1 MKIVTPNQLSK
12 IRRNLIKQT
21 FVFTNGC
28 FDILH
33 VGHIRYLKEA
43 KALGDILVI
52 GLNSDRSI
60 RVIKGK
66 SRPIIPLDQRVEVLA
81 AIEYV
86 NYIIVFDKPSPL
98 ELIVRVQPDIL
109 VKGEDWKEDKIIG
122 GKEVKEYGGRV
133 ERIKFTTPT
142 STSDI
147 IEKITRRNCN

>member
-60 RVIKGK
+60 RIIKGVN
-66 SRPIIPLDQRVEVLA
+66 RPIIPLEHRVEVLA

-86 NYIIVFDKPSPL
+86 DYIIVFDKPTPL
-98 ELIVRVQPDIL
+98 ELIVRVRPDIL
-109 VKGEDWKEDKIIG
+109 VKGEDWEEDKILG
-122 GKEVKEYGGRV
+122 GKEVKEYGGKV

>member
-43 KALGDILVI
+43 KALGDILII

-60 RVIKGK
+60 RIIKGVN
-66 SRPIIPLDQRVEVLA
+66 RPIIPLEHRVEVLA

-86 NYIIVFDKPSPL
+86 DYIIVFDKPTPL
-98 ELIVRVQPDIL
+98 ELIVRVRPDIL
-109 VKGEDWKEDKIIG
+109 VKGEDWEEDKILG
-122 GKEVKEYGGRV
+122 GKEVKEYGGKV